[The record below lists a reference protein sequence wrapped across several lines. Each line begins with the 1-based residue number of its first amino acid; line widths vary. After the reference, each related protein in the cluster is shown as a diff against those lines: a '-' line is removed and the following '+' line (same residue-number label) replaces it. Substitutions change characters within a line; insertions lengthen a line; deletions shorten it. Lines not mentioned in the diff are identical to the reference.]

1 MKLEKIDLDEDNR
14 MLRCGY
20 GKNNG
25 LYFVR
30 IDFWFFGIRLKFN
43 WGNNGSIYKVLF
55 NMYN

>member
-43 WGNNGSIYKVLF
+43 
-55 NMYN
+55 